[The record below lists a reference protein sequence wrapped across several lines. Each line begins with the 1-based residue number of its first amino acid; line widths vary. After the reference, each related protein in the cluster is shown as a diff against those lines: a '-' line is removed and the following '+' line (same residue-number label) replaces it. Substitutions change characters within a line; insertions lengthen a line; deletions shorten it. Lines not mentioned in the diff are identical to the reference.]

1 MFHGKPRWHH
11 AGDGHGHDD
20 HHGHGDGHHGE
31 PHESPNV
38 VTVPL
43 VMLAIPSLVIGFVTI
58 DAMLFGGFF
67 GKSIIVDAARHPAM
81 TELMAHFHGAT
92 AMALHGFATMP
103 VWLDV
108 VGVGL
113 AAFLYLK
120 RPDIPEMLAQR
131 FGALY
136 RLLDNKYYLD
146 RINEFVFAGGARLLG
161 RGLWKGGD
169 VALID
174 GLAVNGS
181 ARVVGWIAAV
191 SRLLQ
196 SGYIYH
202 YAFGMIIGLLAMV
215 TLFVTFGR

>member
-1 MFHGKPRWHH
+1 
-11 AGDGHGHDD
+11 
-20 HHGHGDGHHGE
+20 
-31 PHESPNV
+31 
-38 VTVPL
+38 VPL
-43 VMLAIPSLVIGFVTI
+43 VMLAIPSVVIGFVTVGPL
-58 DAMLFGGFF
+58 LFSGFF
-67 GKSIIVDAARHPAM
+67 GKSIFVDVLRHRS
-81 TELMAHFHGAT
+81 MAVLAEEFHGAT
-92 AMALHGFATMP
+92 AMALHGFVSMP
-103 VWLDV
+103 FLLV
-108 VGVGL
+108 VAGVAS
-113 AAFLYLK
+113 AAWFYLK
-120 RPDIPEMLAQR
+120 RPDIPAALAQR

-146 RINEFVFAGGARLLG
+146 RFNEIVFAGGARLLG